1 MTPECAKKRLS
12 VAKERIYQLAEY
24 IEWMA
29 SSPWYAVKQWLI
41 NRGYTINEINQA
53 AQLYVVGK

>member
-1 MTPECAKKRLS
+1 MT
-12 VAKERIYQLAEY
+12 KERIYQLAEY

-29 SSPWYAVKQWLI
+29 ASPWYAVKQYLLS
-41 NRGYTINEINQA
+41 RGYTISEINQA